1 MADQTQRL
9 EIATVRAE
17 VGSNIVYRFANDAIA
32 AVPIPTESGDIQNL
46 KQVIL
51 EIQED
56 AAEKISI
63 STTIYPSVS
72 AGLSGTTDQEI
83 FLVQSDDAN
92 EIYTVWKNEGGTAAN
107 TGKTALSATAIQT
120 ALDASNEAAQAAEDA
135 ADTAIA
141 RTAGFLSPSAEPP
154 VLRDNGLP
162 LQEGDRYFNTEEQTE
177 YLYKST
183 GWEANDS
190 IVALEALT
198 ARITEEPMP
207 GNIPEAGDDGLLSV
221 NWMPNELV
229 RAMQLSASDGAEG
242 IGYVFGAENS
252 TPTSVKFKIA
262 ERVSVVDFMSTAQ
275 KTDFFASTGLVDQ
288 TSAINAFWQFIK
300 STFVDV
306 SSEDYVKRCGE
317 IPGGLYR
324 VDGSV
329 NFTGL
334 KARNTILLANGA
346 VFHGRGIGKNVV
358 DMTGTRWLQT
368 YGLTVFGDEASMPRC
383 GILLGPQTNETSGN
397 NAFFG
402 CNFTG
407 HFSKTAIWNI
417 GSETTS
423 WVRSR
428 GANYNTDPDSKV
440 FIGDG
445 KMRNSATSE
454 YSALRAAGS
463 GVSFTNNQFYSCDM
477 RHIGGGA
484 PMWLEATRGWGF
496 DRGCYF
502 ISFNDAIFELYQS
515 SDSLHQNL
523 SIEGL
528 METTFKDLPT
538 PGNTGCKHQIKFIGD
553 GTESVLQGLTF
564 KVGIPHTALSS
575 IKQDDSSGPITILNF
590 DMVIGH
596 QLTAGVP
603 VFDAPRVTITGRI
616 QGETAG
622 ELNLDSLVA
631 FNGMAVTSGA
641 GAIRPKSGVY
651 IMINSSSGQMIFGG
665 SGPRVYDGVY
675 RADGALAN
683 VDFKARAKG
692 EGKLELGNE
701 VLLAALTVQ
710 VSPGAVNGLGI
721 QASVGTPYYT
731 VSTASAQLDVGVRSK
746 GTGSKVQIG
755 NDVATNTWAEFL
767 CNTNF
772 PTLSAAGP
780 NANHD
785 LALAPKGTGNVRFGT
800 LTASSDAPVVGY
812 ITIKDSGGV
821 VRKLAVIG

>member
-275 KTDFFASTGLVDQ
+275 KTDFFASAGLVDQ

-317 IPGGLYR
+317 IPSGLYR

-329 NFTGL
+329 NFTNL

-346 VFHGRGIGKNVV
+346 VFHGRGATKNVV

-368 YGLTVFGDEASMPRC
+368 YGLTVFGDEASPPRS
-383 GILLGPQTNETSGN
+383 GLLLGPQNAETSGN

-407 HFSKTAIWNI
+407 HFVKTAVWNI

-423 WVRSR
+423 WVRTR
-428 GANYNTDPDSKV
+428 AANYNTDPAAKV
-440 FIGDG
+440 YIGDG
-445 KMRNSATSE
+445 KMRNGATSD
-454 YSALRAAGS
+454 YASLRAAGV

-477 RHIGGGA
+477 RHLGGGA
-484 PMWLEATRGWGF
+484 PMWLEFTRGWGF

-502 ISFNDAIFELYQS
+502 ISFNDTIFELYQAA
-515 SDSLHQNL
+515 DSVHQNL

-528 METTFKDLPT
+528 MESTYTDTPT
-538 PGNTGCKHQIKFIGD
+538 PGNTGCKHQVKFVGD
-553 GTESVLQGLTF
+553 GTDSTLEGFTF

-575 IKQDDSSGPITILNF
+575 FKIDTSGAVKLTNADI
-590 DMVIGH
+590 VIGH
-596 QLTAGVP
+596 QLTPDVP
-603 VFDAPRVTITGRI
+603 VFDAPGLSIVGRI
-616 QGETAG
+616 QAARAT
-622 ELNLDSLVA
+622 ELNLNQIARFDGQVVVAGTGYKLPAAGSYVLIASDS
-631 FNGMAVTSGA
+631 N
-641 GAIRPKSGVY
+641 
-651 IMINSSSGQMIFGG
+651 QMVLGG
-665 SGPRVYDGVY
+665 TGPYLTDGVIKMM
-675 RADGALAN
+675 GANPDVA
-683 VDFKARAKG
+683 FKARGKG
-692 EGKLELGNE
+692 AGNAELGNDN
-701 VLLAALTVQ
+701 LTNALTV
-710 VSPGAVNGLGI
+710 VAGANAVNG
-721 QASVGTPYYT
+721 VT
-731 VSTASAQLDVGVRSK
+731 VRG
-746 GTGSKVQIG
+746 
-755 NDVATNTWAEFL
+755 VATGNSPRIEAF
-767 CNTNF
+767 
-772 PTLSAAGP
+772 GP
-780 NANHD
+780 GANIS
-785 LALAPKGTGNVRFGT
+785 LLLNPKGTGQLQVPVANVP
-800 LTASSDAPVVGY
+800 AYANDSSAA
-812 ITIKDSGGV
+812 TGGV
-821 VRKLAVIG
+821 PVGGFYRIGNALQIRIA